1 MPDIAIA
8 RMFRDFGIATPG
20 SQKTAREALSRAGII
35 SSRPNRTAIASEKVD
50 RAREALE
57 TAFLW
62 HCGNGDCRRQAE
74 ASRSLLVDQAHC
86 TICGDSKDRSSLE
99 AMASALV
106 ASNVSKVLVVGG
118 TEAKGREIR
127 AKSPPGIEWRFV
139 DGTKSKDDRY
149 FRPAR
154 RWADII
160 VIWGSTVLDHRVS
173 SHFEAKGDARVI
185 TVTRRSIGA
194 LAEAVVE
201 HLKRR

>member
-20 SQKTAREALSRAGII
+20 AQKTAREALSRAGII

-86 TICGDSKDRSSLE
+86 TICGGSKDRSSLE

-127 AKSPPGIEWRFV
+127 RKVAAR
-139 DGTKSKDDRY
+139 DRVAV
-149 FRPAR
+149 RGRHEVEGRPLLPAR
-154 RWADII
+154 PPL
-160 VIWGSTVLDHRVS
+160 GGHHRHLGQHRS
-173 SHFEAKGDARVI
+173 RPSRV
-185 TVTRRSIGA
+185 VALRGQGRRPRNHRHSP
-194 LAEAVVE
+194 E
-201 HLKRR
+201 HRRACRSGC